1 MIRNSFC
8 WLTKIPPDFPPM
20 LTADIQERVY
30 HTQNAMFNRKQDSHI
45 DINCSTLGK
54 KIDPFPN
61 YEIIGTSRRSLPEIR
76 LKTSS
81 RLGPV
86 IVRP

>member
-1 MIRNSFC
+1 
-8 WLTKIPPDFPPM
+8 M
-20 LTADIQERVY
+20 LAADIQERVY
-30 HTQNAMFNRKQDSHI
+30 HTQNDMFNGKQDSHI

-54 KIDPFPN
+54 RIDSFLN